1 MKNVKAYV
9 RTTLTAG
16 LILAAAVLGGC
27 SKSDAGSSAAA
38 SSGTESAAS
47 ADASNSNKK
56 ELKYGKAA
64 GPYTVLFE
72 DAIKPILEK
81 EGYEVLTEVDFSDLL
96 QNDLAL
102 NDGEIDFNVEQ
113 HTAYAE
119 NFNEAQKG
127 NLVTISPIPTVP
139 AAIFSATETSLDAI
153 HDGAKVAVPDDATN
167 TARALMF
174 FLQAGWITLN
184 PDVGSLHY
192 HPGRHHGKPL
202 QHRIYRNELHQ
213 YSSCFR

>member
-27 SKSDAGSSAAA
+27 SKSAAGSSAAD
-38 SSGTESAAS
+38 T

-81 EGYEVLTEVDFSDLL
+81 EGYTLTEVDFSDLL

-113 HTAYAE
+113 HTA
-119 NFNEAQKG
+119 
-127 NLVTISPIPTVP
+127 
-139 AAIFSATETSLDAI
+139 
-153 HDGAKVAVPDDATN
+153 
-167 TARALMF
+167 
-174 FLQAGWITLN
+174 
-184 PDVGSLHY
+184 
-192 HPGRHHGKPL
+192 
-202 QHRIYRNELHQ
+202 
-213 YSSCFR
+213 

>member
-27 SKSDAGSSAAA
+27 SKSDAGSSAADTAAA
-38 SSGTESAAS
+38 SSGTESVAS
-47 ADASNSNKK
+47 ADASDSNKK

-81 EGYEVLTEVDFSDLL
+81 EGYTLTEVDFSDLL

-102 NDGEIDFNVEQ
+102 RRRDRFHVEQ

-127 NLVTISPIPTVP
+127 DLVPISPIPTVP
-139 AAIFSATETSLDAI
+139 AAIFSATETSLDSI
-153 HDGAKVAVPDDATN
+153 HDGAKVAVPDDAAN
-167 TARALMF
+167 TARAYVL
-174 FLQAGWITLN
+174 LQKAGWITLN
-184 PDVGSLHY
+184 PDVDLSTVTRDTREILTTSNL
-192 HPGRHHGKPL
+192 PK
-202 QHRIYRNELHQ
+202 
-213 YSSCFR
+213 

>member
-27 SKSDAGSSAAA
+27 SKSDSGSSAADTAAA

-72 DAIKPILEK
+72 MPSNQFWKK
-81 EGYEVLTEVDFSDLL
+81 EGYTPRLISLTFSRMTLL
-96 QNDLAL
+96 
-102 NDGEIDFNVEQ
+102 
-113 HTAYAE
+113 
-119 NFNEAQKG
+119 
-127 NLVTISPIPTVP
+127 
-139 AAIFSATETSLDAI
+139 
-153 HDGAKVAVPDDATN
+153 
-167 TARALMF
+167 
-174 FLQAGWITLN
+174 
-184 PDVGSLHY
+184 
-192 HPGRHHGKPL
+192 
-202 QHRIYRNELHQ
+202 
-213 YSSCFR
+213 

>member
-27 SKSDAGSSAAA
+27 SKSNAGSSAPDTAAA

-47 ADASNSNKK
+47 ADASDSNKK

-81 EGYEVLTEVDFSDLL
+81 R
-96 QNDLAL
+96 
-102 NDGEIDFNVEQ
+102 
-113 HTAYAE
+113 
-119 NFNEAQKG
+119 
-127 NLVTISPIPTVP
+127 
-139 AAIFSATETSLDAI
+139 AI
-153 HDGAKVAVPDDATN
+153 HSPRLISLTFS
-167 TARALMF
+167 RM
-174 FLQAGWITLN
+174 TL
-184 PDVGSLHY
+184 L
-192 HPGRHHGKPL
+192 
-202 QHRIYRNELHQ
+202 
-213 YSSCFR
+213 

>member
-27 SKSDAGSSAAA
+27 SKSDAGSSAADTADA

-81 EGYEVLTEVDFSDLL
+81 EGY
-96 QNDLAL
+96 
-102 NDGEIDFNVEQ
+102 
-113 HTAYAE
+113 
-119 NFNEAQKG
+119 
-127 NLVTISPIPTVP
+127 
-139 AAIFSATETSLDAI
+139 TETSVQHTLHPAASAQESLGGRNMTSVKDCGTLLEKIYKGECVSKEASEEMLNLLSNQENTWKIPQGLPDGIKSANKTGETDQDQHDIAI
-153 HDGAKVAVPDDATN
+153 VYGEKTTYILCVMSENCPESTAVTN
-167 TARALMF
+167 I
-174 FLQAGWITLN
+174 QNISKIVYNYLN
-184 PDVGSLHY
+184 L
-192 HPGRHHGKPL
+192 
-202 QHRIYRNELHQ
+202 
-213 YSSCFR
+213 

>member
-27 SKSDAGSSAAA
+27 SKSDAGSSAADTAAA

-56 ELKYGKAA
+56 ELKYGNAA

-81 EGYEVLTEVDFSDLL
+81 EGY
-96 QNDLAL
+96 
-102 NDGEIDFNVEQ
+102 
-113 HTAYAE
+113 
-119 NFNEAQKG
+119 
-127 NLVTISPIPTVP
+127 
-139 AAIFSATETSLDAI
+139 TETSVQ
-153 HDGAKVAVPDDATN
+153 H
-167 TARALMF
+167 
-174 FLQAGWITLN
+174 TLH
-184 PDVGSLHY
+184 PAASAQESLG
-192 HPGRHHGKPL
+192 GRNMTSVKDCGTL
-202 QHRIYRNELHQ
+202 L
-213 YSSCFR
+213 